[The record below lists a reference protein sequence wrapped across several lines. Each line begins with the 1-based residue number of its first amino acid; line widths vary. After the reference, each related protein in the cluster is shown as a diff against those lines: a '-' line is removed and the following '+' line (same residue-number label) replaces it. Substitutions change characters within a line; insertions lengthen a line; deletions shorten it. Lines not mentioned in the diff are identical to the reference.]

1 MRRAVFLLV
10 VCALGVSV
18 ARPAHADEAAGRGDP
33 RVLVISVPGLT
44 WEDIDKNHDDI
55 PNLAGLVDS
64 SAVADLATRT
74 ISRRVTVADGYST
87 LNAGTRAVGA
97 GGAADG
103 EAFEIDEPFGRDTAG
118 NVFERR
124 TGEQVDRGI
133 VALALAELLAENDAE
148 LYDAE
153 VGALGDALARAGHP
167 RAVIGNADGD
177 QPPASEEATYRR
189 TVVEG
194 LIGSDGVVPAG
205 RVGPELLAEDTGAPF
220 GLRLDNDAVAEA
232 FSDVWDPGAV
242 VLVEASDLVREDVYR
257 SFATSDERP
266 RLFRDA
272 LRATDE
278 LVGLLLDEVDLER
291 DIVLVVGPSHPERQ
305 VRLTVAALHE
315 PGVEPGLLRSGS
327 TRRSGFVQLV
337 DIAPTILD
345 RLGIEKPDAMEGQPV
360 SVGDRGGSADD
371 RRDFLVEADAA
382 ATFRDAQVG
391 PVATLFVLVQLAL
404 ALGTMFAVVRRPRP
418 SLQQVLFGGALVAL
432 AYLPAVYLSRL
443 LPFHDF
449 GSVAYFAFLVLGA
462 AALAGVYR
470 LAGRAAPLDALMVAL
485 GAIVAILLLD
495 VVLGAHLQFN
505 GALGYSPKV
514 AGRFTGFGNLGYAAL
529 ASSAVILAG
538 LIAHR
543 IGGRRGPRV
552 AVALL
557 ALVFVIDAV
566 PFWGSDVGGTL
577 SLLPGYAVASYL
589 LLGLRVRVRTIVVCA
604 VGAVAAVVLF
614 GLVDLSRPTDQRSH
628 LGRLFERIADDGW
641 SSFATVI
648 ARKAG
653 TNLSGLTTSVWMWM
667 LPIAFGLVA
676 WLVWKT
682 PARLQGID
690 RRIPQLRAAAVGL
703 AIVAVLGF
711 ALNDTGIAVPAV
723 MLAVANSVLIALVA
737 STPAD
742 EREPAA
748 ERERVATPA

>member
-1 MRRAVFLLV
+1 MRRVAFVV
-10 VCALGVSV
+10 AVCALGASV
-18 ARPAHADEAAGRGDP
+18 AGPAHADEAAGRDEP

-44 WEDIDKNHDDI
+44 WEDVDNNHDDI
-55 PNLAGLVDS
+55 PNLAGLLDA

-74 ISRRVTVADGYST
+74 ISRRATLADGYST
-87 LNAGTRAVGA
+87 FNAGTRAVGA
-97 GGAADG
+97 GGTADG
-103 EAFEIDEPFGRDTAG
+103 EAFGVDEPFGIDTAG
-118 NVFERR
+118 RVFERR

-133 VALALAELLAENDAE
+133 VALSLAEIVAENDAE

-153 VGALGDALARAGHP
+153 VVALGDALAQAGHP

-177 QPPASEEATYRR
+177 QPPDPEEATYRR

-194 LIGSDGVVPAG
+194 LMGSDGVVPAG
-205 RVGPELLAEDTGAPF
+205 QVGPELLVEDAGAPF
-220 GLRLDNDAVAEA
+220 GLRLDNNAVAAA
-232 FSDVWDPGAV
+232 FSEVWNSGAV
-242 VLVEASDLVREDVYR
+242 VLVEASDLVREDEYR

-266 RLFRDA
+266 RLFREA
-272 LRATDE
+272 LQATDD

-291 DIVLVVGPSHPERQ
+291 DTVLVVGTSHPARQ

-315 PGVEPGLLRSGS
+315 PGVEAGLLRSGS

-345 RLGIEKPDAMEGQPV
+345 RLDIEKPDSMEGQPV
-360 SVGDRGGSADD
+360 SVGDRGGSTDD

-391 PVATLFVLVQLAL
+391 PVATLFVVVQLVL
-404 ALGTMFAVVRRPRP
+404 ALGTMFAVVHPSRP
-418 SLQQVLFGGALVAL
+418 SLRQVLFGGALVAL
-432 AYLPAVYLSRL
+432 AYLPAVYLARL

-449 GSVAYFAFLVLGA
+449 GSVAYFAFLIVGA
-462 AALAGVYR
+462 VALAGVYR
-470 LAGRAAPLDALMVAL
+470 LAGRGGSVDTLMVAL
-485 GAIVAILLLD
+485 GAIVAILLID

-505 GALGYSPKV
+505 SALGYSPKV

-538 LIAHR
+538 LLAHR

-557 ALVFVIDAV
+557 ALVFVIDAI

-589 LLGLRVRVRTIVVCA
+589 LLGLRVRVRTIVVCG

-614 GLVDLSRPTDQRSH
+614 GLVDLARPADQRSH

-667 LPIAFGLVA
+667 VPIAVGLVV
-676 WLVWKT
+676 WLVWKA
-682 PARLQGID
+682 PARLRAID
-690 RRIPQLRAAAVGL
+690 RRIPQLRAAVVGL
-703 AIVAVLGF
+703 AIVGVLGF

-723 MLAVANSVLIALVA
+723 MLAVANSVLIGLVA
-737 STPAD
+737 TTPAD
-742 EREPAA
+742 EREPAV
-748 ERERVATPA
+748 ERERVGTPA